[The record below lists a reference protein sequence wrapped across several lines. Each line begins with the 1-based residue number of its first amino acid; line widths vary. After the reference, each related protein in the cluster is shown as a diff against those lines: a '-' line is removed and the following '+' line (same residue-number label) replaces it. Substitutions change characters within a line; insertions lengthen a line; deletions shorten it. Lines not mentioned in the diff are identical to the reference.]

1 MKPKIEMFNPNNFDK
16 LRLTLREHLRDKLPE
31 NENKDLI
38 INLIDDV
45 KRCASELANQIL
57 SEKLGPMVFSGP
69 EKNYGTVEEE
79 WHIANLEGYDT
90 HRAYL
95 IGVEEIK

>member
-1 MKPKIEMFNPNNFDK
+1 MKPKIEIFKTEDFKWVLDDDSNETGDG
-16 LRLTLREHLRDKLPE
+16 RLLS
-31 NENKDLI
+31 
-38 INLIDDV
+38 DDV
-45 KRCASELANQIL
+45 AELTAKQANQIL
-57 SEKLGPMVFSGP
+57 SERLGPMVFSGP

-95 IGVEEIK
+95 IGIEEIK